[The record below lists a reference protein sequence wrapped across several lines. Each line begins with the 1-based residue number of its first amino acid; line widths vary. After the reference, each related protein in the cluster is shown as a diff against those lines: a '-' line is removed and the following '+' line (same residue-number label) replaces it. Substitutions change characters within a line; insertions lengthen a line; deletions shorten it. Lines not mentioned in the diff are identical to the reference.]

1 MNILITGAG
10 GQLAFDL
17 IKVLSSQHKLFP
29 FTKQELD
36 IRDVYKVR
44 QCLLKINPD
53 VVIHCA
59 AYTKVDQAELNA
71 EIAYQVNAVGTRNVA
86 VAANSIGAKL
96 VYISTDY
103 VFDGNKGSTYTESDQ
118 PYPISVYGMSKYIG
132 EQIVRTYCH
141 RYFIMRTAWLYG
153 IHGNNFVKT
162 ILQASLHKQ
171 QFFAAVDQIGSPTY
185 SLDLAYFISEMIA
198 TNQYGTYHAANRGSC
213 SKFEFMKAIFELANR
228 ADIELV
234 PSTMEQFKLA
244 APRPRNSSLDDF
256 AIQMKQLPR
265 FRCWREALEEF
276 IQKEMEGTVERRF
289 V

>member
-36 IRDVYKVR
+36 IKDFYKVYH
-44 QCLLKINPD
+44 CILNIKPD

-71 EIAYQVNAVGTRNVA
+71 EMAYQVNAVGTHNVA
-86 VAANSIGAKL
+86 IAANAIGAKL

-103 VFDGNKGSTYTESDQ
+103 VFDGNKGSPYTESDQ
-118 PYPISVYGMSKYIG
+118 PRPISVYGMSKYIG
-132 EQIVRTYCH
+132 EQIVRTCCH

-162 ILQASLHKQ
+162 ILLASLHKQ

-185 SLDLAYFISEMIA
+185 SLDLACFISEMIA

-244 APRPRNSSLDDF
+244 APRPRNSSLDDL
-256 AIQMKQLPR
+256 AIQMNQLPR

-276 IQKEMEGTVERRF
+276 IQKGIEGTVERRF